1 LKEAQGLLYLK
12 VSQTAFIQ
20 LSEIIFYHLH
30 SLSLDWHL
38 NRKLGEGKY
47 NVRALTHHIGDYL
60 FYFLFSSISE
70 FSFFKISLILVIR
83 SMDRGINACDSI
95 MKFLFL
101 RLVPTMTECTMIIII
116 FASYFQ
122 HFALSVTVFFFVF
135 FYAVLTIVLTL
146 WRRRFRRKLS
156 KRDNDWHSRCTDSL
170 MNFETVKYFTAES
183 YEVEQF
189 SDTVKRYQR
198 ENVAVEASVSLLN
211 VLQSLLFQACLFTSL
226 SLTAIDIKGKIDCCV
241 QNGCDAL
248 NSTCCATISNCPGM
262 SVGDFVAVLAYVMQ
276 LFVPLNFLGG
286 IYQAIIM
293 ATVDLSNLLDI
304 LALMPEVRDAQDA
317 MPLSTLNTKDPEVA
331 VEFDHVYFHYPAQD
345 SSQGVK
351 NVSFKM
357 KKGTVTAIVGHTGS
371 GEYLQY
377 VLSHGMIFVFFLLPH
392 K

>member
-1 LKEAQGLLYLK
+1 
-12 VSQTAFIQ
+12 
-20 LSEIIFYHLH
+20 
-30 SLSLDWHL
+30 
-38 NRKLGEGKY
+38 
-47 NVRALTHHIGDYL
+47 
-60 FYFLFSSISE
+60 
-70 FSFFKISLILVIR
+70 
-83 SMDRGINACDSI
+83 
-95 MKFLFL
+95 
-101 RLVPTMTECTMIIII
+101 
-116 FASYFQ
+116 
-122 HFALSVTVFFFVF
+122 
-135 FYAVLTIVLTL
+135 
-146 WRRRFRRKLS
+146 
-156 KRDNDWHSRCTDSL
+156 

-377 VLSHGMIFVFFLLPH
+377 VLSHGMVFVFFLLPH

>member
-1 LKEAQGLLYLK
+1 MKIGRHNRDGKSVLSRKAIFTMLRPYFWPDAKKVAGIDDHATLNRIRAILTWVCVALAKACLLIAPVLIGRASTALTRTDYGESIKYLAIYCAAIFASNFLKEAQGLLYLK

-60 FYFLFSSISE
+60 FYFVFSSISE

-101 RLVPTMTECTMIIII
+101 RLVQTMTECTMIIII

-156 KRDNDWHSRCTDSL
+156 KRDND
-170 MNFETVKYFTAES
+170 
-183 YEVEQF
+183 
-189 SDTVKRYQR
+189 
-198 ENVAVEASVSLLN
+198 
-211 VLQSLLFQACLFTSL
+211 
-226 SLTAIDIKGKIDCCV
+226 
-241 QNGCDAL
+241 
-248 NSTCCATISNCPGM
+248 
-262 SVGDFVAVLAYVMQ
+262 
-276 LFVPLNFLGG
+276 
-286 IYQAIIM
+286 
-293 ATVDLSNLLDI
+293 
-304 LALMPEVRDAQDA
+304 
-317 MPLSTLNTKDPEVA
+317 
-331 VEFDHVYFHYPAQD
+331 
-345 SSQGVK
+345 
-351 NVSFKM
+351 
-357 KKGTVTAIVGHTGS
+357 
-371 GEYLQY
+371 
-377 VLSHGMIFVFFLLPH
+377 
-392 K
+392 